1 MALSHLSRSTD
12 FWSGVMFLVFGAA
25 AVYVAREYPMGAAMR
40 MGPGYFPTY
49 LGVLLMIMG
58 VVLAARGV
66 LVRGEE
72 MGRWALRPLVVLAL
86 AILLYAYA
94 MDTLGFIPAL
104 ALLIIGSTLAT
115 KEFRVI
121 ESAVLAAVLIVGA
134 VAIFIYGIDLPYRLF
149 WWSY

>member
-1 MALSHLSRSTD
+1 MALSQPWRSTD
-12 FWSGVMFLVFGAA
+12 FWSGVMFFVFGAA
-25 AVYVAREYPMGAAMR
+25 AVYVAREYPMGVAMR

-72 MGRWALRPLVVLAL
+72 IGRWAPRPLVVLAA

-94 MDTLGFIPAL
+94 METLGFIPAL
-104 ALLIIGSTLAT
+104 ALLIVGSTLAT

-121 ESAVLAAVLIVGA
+121 ESAVLAAVLIIGA